1 MQTIL
6 KYNMKKDKVIDIDL
20 SNDYKEV
27 ERTISEFLNKEYKEY
42 IKKEK
47 EEAARMEE
55 FSNQVKERVISQFKV
70 NQKVSKVVFIVSAII
85 AISIFIAMIYSIIF
99 R

>member
-1 MQTIL
+1 
-6 KYNMKKDKVIDIDL
+6 MKINCEYCDSIIDTEVDKKCPNCNA
-20 SNDYKEV
+20 SYAKN
-27 ERTISEFLNKEYKEY
+27 KEY

-55 FSNQVKERVISQFKV
+55 FTNQVKERVISQFKV
-70 NQKVSKVVFIVSAII
+70 NQKVSKVIFVVATII
-85 AISIFIAMIYSIIF
+85 AISIFIAMIYSILF

>member
-1 MQTIL
+1 
-6 KYNMKKDKVIDIDL
+6 MKINCEYCDSIIDTEVDKKCPNCNA
-20 SNDYKEV
+20 SYAK
-27 ERTISEFLNKEYKEY
+27 NKEYMEY

-99 R
+99 M

>member
-1 MQTIL
+1 
-6 KYNMKKDKVIDIDL
+6 MKINCEYCDSIIDTEVDKKCP
-20 SNDYKEV
+20 NCNAGYAK
-27 ERTISEFLNKEYKEY
+27 NKEYKEY

>member
-1 MQTIL
+1 
-6 KYNMKKDKVIDIDL
+6 MKINCEYCDSIIDTEVDKKCPNCNA
-20 SNDYKEV
+20 SYAK
-27 ERTISEFLNKEYKEY
+27 NKEYMEY

>member
-1 MQTIL
+1 MKINCEYCDSIIDTEVD
-6 KYNMKKDKVIDIDL
+6 KKCPNYNASYAK
-20 SNDYKEV
+20 
-27 ERTISEFLNKEYKEY
+27 NKEYKEY

>member
-1 MQTIL
+1 
-6 KYNMKKDKVIDIDL
+6 MKINCEYCDSIIDTEVDKKCPNCNA
-20 SNDYKEV
+20 SYAK
-27 ERTISEFLNKEYKEY
+27 NKEYMEY

-55 FSNQVKERVISQFKV
+55 FTNQVKERVISQFKV

>member
-1 MQTIL
+1 
-6 KYNMKKDKVIDIDL
+6 MKINCEYCDSIIDTKVDKKCPNCNA
-20 SNDYKEV
+20 SYPK
-27 ERTISEFLNKEYKEY
+27 NKEYKEY

-55 FSNQVKERVISQFKV
+55 FTNQVKERVISQFKV
-70 NQKVSKVVFIVSAII
+70 NQKVSKVIFVVAAII
-85 AISIFIAMIYSIIF
+85 AISIFIAMIYSILF

>member
-1 MQTIL
+1 
-6 KYNMKKDKVIDIDL
+6 MKINCEYCDSIIDTEVDKKCP
-20 SNDYKEV
+20 NCNAGYAK
-27 ERTISEFLNKEYKEY
+27 NKEYKEY

-55 FSNQVKERVISQFKV
+55 FTNQVKERVISQFKV

>member
-1 MQTIL
+1 
-6 KYNMKKDKVIDIDL
+6 MKINCEYCDSIIDTEVDKKCPNC
-20 SNDYKEV
+20 SASYA
-27 ERTISEFLNKEYKEY
+27 SNKEYKEY

-55 FSNQVKERVISQFKV
+55 FTNQVKERVINQFKV
-70 NQKVSKVVFIVSAII
+70 NQKVSKVIFIVSAII

>member
-1 MQTIL
+1 
-6 KYNMKKDKVIDIDL
+6 MKINCEYCDSIIDTEVDKKCPNCNA
-20 SNDYKEV
+20 SYAK
-27 ERTISEFLNKEYKEY
+27 NKEYKEY

-47 EEAARMEE
+47 EEEARMEE
-55 FSNQVKERVISQFKV
+55 FTNQVKERVINQFKV
-70 NQKVSKVVFIVSAII
+70 NQKVSKVIFIVSAII